1 MADHHARS
9 EPGRAQDKKSH
20 KIQHDSP
27 QFQRS
32 PVRKSHELSSHAPG
46 MNPTTVQAP
55 GQDPSSTDI
64 LPDVGERCEDSY
76 LSPSPGTAVNGEP
89 DETGQLSSD
98 GTDNSERDGSSIP
111 YLNPKPASTQRS
123 LPEAKPKLHISKN
136 NQPTGMGTRE
146 PASSHKPVSQSV
158 NNGDAD
164 KNLAFGITAHS
175 NISGRQHGN
184 ISTDSGP
191 PVSTSN
197 RQPTSTCDTPRQND
211 WKQGN
216 NDAERDGSPSH
227 QGSWASSES
236 NESDSDT
243 NNYILC
249 SPGKTARRNDLQCS
263 HSSHRR

>member
-20 KIQHDSP
+20 KVQHDSP
-27 QFQRS
+27 QFQKN
-32 PVRKSHELSSHAPG
+32 PVRKVHELSIHASG
-46 MNPTTVQAP
+46 MNTTIVQAP
-55 GQDPSSTDI
+55 RQDTLSTDI

-76 LSPSPGTAVNGEP
+76 LSPSPGTAVNGES
-89 DETGQLSSD
+89 DDTGQLSSD
-98 GTDNSERDGSSIP
+98 GTDNSQRDGSSIP
-111 YLNPKPASTQRS
+111 YWNTKPASTQRS
-123 LPEAKPKLHISKN
+123 FPQAKPKLHMSKN
-136 NQPTGMGTRE
+136 HQPTGMGTRE
-146 PASSHKPVSQSV
+146 PASSHKPVSQFV

-164 KNLAFGITAHS
+164 KGLAFGITAHS
-175 NISGRQHGN
+175 NILGKQLRN
-184 ISTDSGP
+184 ITDPGP

-197 RQPTSTCDTPRQND
+197 RQPTPTCDTPRHND
-211 WKQGN
+211 WRRGN
-216 NDAERDGSPSH
+216 NDAAWDNSPSY